1 MVNNNLFG
9 IKEFCSQP
17 NVKLNNGTKENITF
31 KFCSSHTIIFW
42 SVIFV
47 ILIMEKSSNNIVP
60 RIGLGTYNM
69 NSEEAEEMTYAAI
82 DYGYRHIDTAAV
94 YRNEDGVGRALK
106 RIFTD
111 TDLERS
117 DITITTKL
125 WPGGLV
131 EVDRVKNNE
140 GTIKSLEKSLR
151 NLDLE
156 YVDLYL
162 IHSPHAKGKRIEQWE
177 TLLSQQEMGKIKNI
191 GVSNWGINHLEELN
205 DKGYPLPAA
214 NQIELHPWSQ
224 KPELV
229 AYLQENNIDIIAYSS
244 LVPLSTWRHKDG
256 ENSLK
261 TDQMYKDSEDADS
274 PFKKLAIKYNVSE
287 AQILLKWAL
296 QLGYAIL
303 PKSVQIDRMKDNFDL
318 TFTIDEGDMQLIETL
333 DRGGSVTWEYG
344 DPLAVK

>member
-1 MVNNNLFG
+1 MTNINNH
-9 IKEFCSQP
+9 
-17 NVKLNNGTKENITF
+17 IT
-31 KFCSSHTIIFW
+31 
-42 SVIFV
+42 
-47 ILIMEKSSNNIVP
+47 P

-69 NSEEAEEMTYAAI
+69 NSNEAEEMSYAALE
-82 DYGYRHIDTAAV
+82 YGYRHIDTAAV

-106 RIFTD
+106 RIFDD
-111 TDLERS
+111 TDLVRK

-131 EVDRVKNNE
+131 KVDRIKNRE
-140 GTIKSLEKSLR
+140 GTIKSLDKSLR
-151 NLDLE
+151 NLDLD

-162 IHSPHAKGKRIEQWE
+162 IHSPHGKSKRLDQWE
-177 TLLSQQEMGKIKNI
+177 TLLSQQEQGKVKNI
-191 GVSNWGINHLEELN
+191 GVSNWDINHIEELN
-205 DKGYPLPAA
+205 DKGYPLPSA

-224 KPELV
+224 KPKLV
-229 AYLQENNIDIIAYSS
+229 SYLEEKGIDIIAYSS

-261 TDQMYKDSEDADS
+261 TDEMYRDSEDAES
-274 PFKKLAIKYNVSE
+274 PFKKLALQYSVSE

-303 PKSVQIDRMKDNFDL
+303 PKSIKMNRMKNNFDL
-318 TFTIDEGDMQLIETL
+318 NFTISEEDMALIQQL

-344 DPLAVK
+344 DPLAIQ

>member
-1 MVNNNLFG
+1 M
-9 IKEFCSQP
+9 
-17 NVKLNNGTKENITF
+17 ENSTN
-31 KFCSSHTIIFW
+31 H
-42 SVIFV
+42 
-47 ILIMEKSSNNIVP
+47 IVP

-69 NSEEAEEMTYAAI
+69 DSKEAEEMSYAAI

-94 YRNEDGVGRALK
+94 YRNEDGVGKALK
-106 RIFTD
+106 RIFSD
-111 TDLERS
+111 TDLKRG

-131 EVDRVKNNE
+131 KVDRVKNNE

-151 NLDLE
+151 NLDLD

-162 IHSPHAKGKRIEQWE
+162 IHSPHAKDKRLEQWE
-177 TLLSQQEMGKIKNI
+177 TLLKQQEQGKAKNI
-191 GVSNWGINHLEELN
+191 GVSNWDIDHIEELN
-205 DKGYPLPAA
+205 KKGYPLPSA

-229 AYLQENNIDIIAYSS
+229 SYLQEKGIDIIAYSS

-261 TDQMYKDSEDADS
+261 TEEMYKDGEDSES
-274 PFKKLAIKYNVSE
+274 PFKKLATKYEVTE
-287 AQILLKWAL
+287 AQVLLKWAL

-303 PKSVQIDRMKDNFDL
+303 PKSIQIERMKNNYDLNFI
-318 TFTIDEGDMQLIETL
+318 IDEDDMLIIKNL

-344 DPLAVK
+344 DPLAIK

>member
-1 MVNNNLFG
+1 MKNINN
-9 IKEFCSQP
+9 
-17 NVKLNNGTKENITF
+17 
-31 KFCSSHTIIFW
+31 HII
-42 SVIFV
+42 
-47 ILIMEKSSNNIVP
+47 P

-69 NSEEAEEMTYAAI
+69 NSNEAEEMSYAALE
-82 DYGYRHIDTAAV
+82 YGYRHIDTAAV

-106 RIFTD
+106 RIFDD
-111 TDLERS
+111 TDLVRK

-131 EVDRVKNNE
+131 KVDRIKNRE
-140 GTIKSLEKSLR
+140 GTIKSLDKSLR
-151 NLDLE
+151 NLDLD

-162 IHSPHAKGKRIEQWE
+162 IHSPHGKSKRLDQWE
-177 TLLSQQEMGKIKNI
+177 TLLSQQEQGKVKNI
-191 GVSNWGINHLEELN
+191 GVSNWDINHIEELN
-205 DKGYPLPAA
+205 DKGYPLPSA

-224 KPELV
+224 KPKLV
-229 AYLQENNIDIIAYSS
+229 SYLEEKGIDIIAYSS

-261 TDQMYKDSEDADS
+261 TDEMYRDSEDAES
-274 PFKKLAIKYNVSE
+274 PFKKLALQYSVSE

-303 PKSVQIDRMKDNFDL
+303 PKSIKMNRMKNNFDL
-318 TFTIDEGDMQLIETL
+318 NFTISEEDMALIQQL

-344 DPLAVK
+344 DPLAIQ

>member
-1 MVNNNLFG
+1 MKNINNHK
-9 IKEFCSQP
+9 I
-17 NVKLNNGTKENITF
+17 
-31 KFCSSHTIIFW
+31 
-42 SVIFV
+42 
-47 ILIMEKSSNNIVP
+47 P

-69 NSEEAEEMTYAAI
+69 NSNEAEEMSYAAL

-106 RIFTD
+106 RIFDD
-111 TDLERS
+111 TDLVRK

-131 EVDRVKNNE
+131 KVDRIKNRE
-140 GTIKSLEKSLR
+140 GTIKSLDKSLR
-151 NLDLE
+151 NLDLD

-162 IHSPHAKGKRIEQWE
+162 IHSPHGKSKRLDQWE
-177 TLLSQQEMGKIKNI
+177 TLLSQQEQGKVKNI
-191 GVSNWGINHLEELN
+191 GVSNWDINHIEELN
-205 DKGYPLPAA
+205 DNGYPLPSA

-224 KPELV
+224 KPKLV
-229 AYLQENNIDIIAYSS
+229 SYLEEKGIDIIAYSS

-261 TDQMYKDSEDADS
+261 TDEMYRDSEDAES
-274 PFKKLAIKYNVSE
+274 PFKKLALQYSVSE

-303 PKSVQIDRMKDNFDL
+303 PKSIKMNRMKNNFDL
-318 TFTIDEGDMQLIETL
+318 NFTISEEDMALIQQL

-344 DPLAVK
+344 DPLAIQ

>member
-1 MVNNNLFG
+1 
-9 IKEFCSQP
+9 
-17 NVKLNNGTKENITF
+17 
-31 KFCSSHTIIFW
+31 
-42 SVIFV
+42 
-47 ILIMEKSSNNIVP
+47 MEMNTNNIVP

-69 NSEEAEEMTYAAI
+69 NSQEAEEMTYAAI
-82 DYGYRHIDTAAV
+82 EYGYRHIDTAAV
-94 YRNEDGVGRALK
+94 YRNEDGVGAALRK
-106 RIFTD
+106 IFAD
-111 TDLERS
+111 TDLKRS
-117 DITITTKL
+117 DLTITTKL

-131 EVDRVKNNE
+131 KVDRVKNKE

-151 NLDLE
+151 NLDLDF
-156 YVDLYL
+156 VDLYL
-162 IHSPHAKGKRIEQWE
+162 IHSPHAKNKRLDQWE
-177 TLLSQQEMGKIKNI
+177 TLLSQQEQNKVKNI
-191 GVSNWGINHLEELN
+191 GVSNWGINHIEELN

-229 AYLQENNIDIIAYSS
+229 SYLKEKGIDIIAYSS

-261 TDQMYKDSEDADS
+261 TDEMYKDSEDS
-274 PFKKLAIKYNVSE
+274 ESSFKKLASQYEVTE
-287 AQILLKWAL
+287 AQVLLKWAL

-303 PKSVQIDRMKDNFDL
+303 PKSIQIERMKNNFDL
-318 TFTIDEGDMQLIETL
+318 NFTISESDMQLIEQL

>member
-1 MVNNNLFG
+1 MD
-9 IKEFCSQP
+9 
-17 NVKLNNGTKENITF
+17 ENI
-31 KFCSSHTIIFW
+31 
-42 SVIFV
+42 
-47 ILIMEKSSNNIVP
+47 NNIIP
-60 RIGLGTYNM
+60 RVGLGTYNM
-69 NSEEAEEMTYAAI
+69 NSEEAEEMSYAAI
-82 DYGYRHIDTAAV
+82 NYGYRHIDTAAV

-106 RIFTD
+106 RIFDD
-111 TDLERS
+111 TDLVRK

-131 EVDRVKNNE
+131 KVDRIKNRE
-140 GTIKSLEKSLR
+140 GTIKSLDKSLR
-151 NLDLE
+151 NLDLD

-162 IHSPHAKGKRIEQWE
+162 IHSPHGKSKRLDQWK
-177 TLLSQQEMGKIKNI
+177 TLLSQQEQGKVKNI
-191 GVSNWGINHLEELN
+191 GVSNWGINHIEELN
-205 DKGYPLPAA
+205 DKGFPLPSA

-229 AYLQENNIDIIAYSS
+229 SYLEEKGIDIIAYSS

-261 TDQMYKDSEDADS
+261 TDEMYKDSEDVES
-274 PFKKLAIKYNVSE
+274 PFKKLAFKYDVTE

-303 PKSVQIDRMKDNFDL
+303 PKSIKMDRMKNNFDL
-318 TFTIDEGDMQLIETL
+318 KFTISEDDMALIKQL

-344 DPLAVK
+344 DPLAIQ